1 MDWFL
6 YDNGLRHERVKW
18 TSQLQR
24 DEGTFEQRSNR
35 AKDLKK
41 RFEKNSKVVQKQVW
55 QDEVDFS
62 LQGLTCDVPEK
73 NLR

>member
-6 YDNGLRHERVKW
+6 YDNGLHHERVKW

-24 DEGTFEQRSNR
+24 DEGTFEQRPNR

-62 LQGLTCDVPEK
+62 LQGLTCDIPEK